1 MIHRPKEFNLRVERI
16 VPRGLLILVVVVRVD
31 KIVVIIILVFAID
44 RLIVVRVVVIV
55 RVVVVVVRVVVV
67 VVIILILAI
76 DRLVIVR
83 VVNRFDAVFGHGVGG
98 LRVLVRVRP
107 RHFVPVLL
115 GIVHARLEK
124 KAHVESLSFKRNLLA
139 AHGAVDD
146 GLLDIS
152 LGDPFFDA
160 RVMKDVPARKNTGVG
175 GARAGDLS
183 RG

>member
-1 MIHRPKEFNLRVERI
+1 MIDRPKELNLRVERI
-16 VPRGLLILVVVVRVD
+16 VPRGLLILVGIVVVD

-44 RLIVVRVVVIV
+44 RLIVVRVV
-55 RVVVVVVRVVVV
+55 RVVRVVVRVVVV
-67 VVIILILAI
+67 VIILVLAI
-76 DRLVIVR
+76 DRLVVVR
-83 VVNRFDAVFGHGVGG
+83 VRIVVNRFDAVFGHGVGG
-98 LRVLVRVRP
+98 LRVLIRVRP

-115 GIVHARLEK
+115 DIVHTRLEK

-146 GLLDIS
+146 ALLDIS